1 MIKIQQI
8 LSVME
13 TLCLI
18 VFIILAGI
26 FYMIITLIGDMINFY
41 LRKFRDK
48 RMKMIPS
55 KKGEII

>member
-1 MIKIQQI
+1 MLKIKQI

-13 TLCLI
+13 MLCLV

-26 FYMIITLIGDMINFY
+26 FYMMITLIGDMINFCS
-41 LRKFRDK
+41 RKFRNK

>member
-8 LSVME
+8 LSVMG

-26 FYMIITLIGDMINFY
+26 FYMIMSRVEL
-41 LRKFRDK
+41 
-48 RMKMIPS
+48 
-55 KKGEII
+55 

>member
-26 FYMIITLIGDMINFY
+26 FYMIIALIGDVINF
-41 LRKFRDK
+41 LHRKFGLK
-48 RMKMIPS
+48 
-55 KKGEII
+55 E

>member
-26 FYMIITLIGDMINFY
+26 FYMIITLIGDMKNFY
-41 LRKFRDK
+41 LRKFRNK

>member
-26 FYMIITLIGDMINFY
+26 FYMIITLIGDMINFF
-41 LRKFRDK
+41 LE
-48 RMKMIPS
+48 S
-55 KKGEII
+55 LEIKE